1 MREAIRN
8 LTIGNAEAQRTQSFT
23 ALLPSPLS
31 APPRFR
37 LLLSGLNPNWSLPVD
52 ALAQGDQ
59 GGNTEVY

>member
-1 MREAIRN
+1 M
-8 LTIGNAEAQRTQSFT
+8 QSFT
-23 ALLPSPLS
+23 AMLPSPLS

-37 LLLSGLNPNWSLPVD
+37 LPLSGLNPNWPLPVD